1 MAVIDRVRELVAPVV
16 ADAGAD
22 LYDIEFTGGI
32 LRIMVDA
39 DDGIDIDVIKT
50 ISRSSSRIL
59 DDADP
64 IPGRYTLEV
73 SSPGLERP
81 LRTREHYEGAIG
93 ELVKFKTH
101 AEVDGRRR
109 FEGTVVGADADG
121 FRIDLDGTEVSFGY
135 DDVTKTKTVFEW
147 SPTPKPGSGSAK
159 KPATG
164 GTDTA
169 RPNKEANS

>member
-22 LYDIEFTGGI
+22 LYDIEFNGGI
-32 LRIMVDA
+32 LRILVDA
-39 DDGIDIDVIKT
+39 DGGIDIDAIKT
-50 ISRSSSRIL
+50 IARSSSRIL
-59 DDADP
+59 DDVDP

-109 FEGTVVGADADG
+109 FEGTLVGADGDG
-121 FRIDLDGTEVSFGY
+121 FRIDLDGTEQTFGY

-147 SPTPKPGSGSAK
+147 KPTPKPGSGSKDA
-159 KPATG
+159 AAG
-164 GTDTA
+164 GVEPD
-169 RPNKEANS
+169 RSNQEAN